1 MFLHSKILNERKFET
16 ILKQVKNTRM
26 SKYWFMENHFIP
38 CLLNKNTFDLT
49 SMMNNLEKSFSKLVE
64 NNYASEHKVKTGGD
78 EAEKEVI
85 TAVKE
90 FLAGPEG
97 GIEKFLSGIQI
108 PSITKGKS
116 ALLRKL
122 AADVLNFVDNYK
134 FTHPEKEDQSFFNE
148 PIDKDTVNRML
159 GARMSMILGVEGNVF
174 NDIVNF
180 DTESIKNYYDNLK
193 QIAQGT
199 FTDEQTSIME
209 KYKFTEFNIQSL
221 AKKLLEIIS
230 KKSMVLKGEEAAEK
244 MFGPE
249 SRLTEEQKK
258 LMDAK
263 SIDDVVKIFKAVDED
278 DGQEYNIANLKM
290 LIKNIKNRL
299 LSKGFV
305 VQELNKVVELYQNN
319 NVKPEIVKEIKDFL
333 QKIPDIRFSP
343 QNTNTSNPKSK
354 VDNQE
359 LQQRIIQSF
368 NQYRDKNKDKDKDKD
383 KDEEEEN
390 DEDNIKSRV
399 TQGIQSNPIISNPAA
414 ENDDTDNTDDEDEHD
429 RFAPESS
436 RGLF

>member
-1 MFLHSKILNERKFET
+1 
-16 ILKQVKNTRM
+16 
-26 SKYWFMENHFIP
+26 
-38 CLLNKNTFDLT
+38 
-49 SMMNNLEKSFSKLVE
+49 
-64 NNYASEHKVKTGGD
+64 
-78 EAEKEVI
+78 
-85 TAVKE
+85 
-90 FLAGPEG
+90 
-97 GIEKFLSGIQI
+97 
-108 PSITKGKS
+108 
-116 ALLRKL
+116 
-122 AADVLNFVDNYK
+122 
-134 FTHPEKEDQSFFNE
+134 
-148 PIDKDTVNRML
+148 
-159 GARMSMILGVEGNVF
+159 
-174 NDIVNF
+174 
-180 DTESIKNYYDNLK
+180 
-193 QIAQGT
+193 
-199 FTDEQTSIME
+199 ME

-230 KKSMVLKGEEAAEK
+230 KKSMVIKGEEAAEK

-258 LMDAK
+258 LMNAK
-263 SIDDVVKIFKAVDED
+263 SIDDVVKIFKAVDEG

-290 LIKNIKNRL
+290 LIKNIRNRL

-333 QKIPDIRFSP
+333 QKIPDMRLSP

-368 NQYRDKNKDKDKDKD
+368 NQYRDKNKNKN
-383 KDEEEEN
+383 KDEDEDEDEDED

-399 TQGIQSNPIISNPAA
+399 TQGIQSNPTISSPEA
-414 ENDDTDNTDDEDEHD
+414 ENDDTNDTDYEDEDD
-429 RFAPESS
+429 PFAPESS